1 MGKRHSLVHRIEDW
15 ADKKPNSK
23 ALHGKKGGAW
33 QSLTW
38 KGYWTAVRETAKGF
52 IALGHQP
59 GECIAIVGNNRV
71 DWVIAQFGIMAARGV
86 PAPIY
91 TSNTVDQA
99 SYIVDHSKAKI
110 AVCDNQEQLDKYQA
124 GIEQGLCKIEEIVA
138 MDELSGDNVTTL
150 SALRKQGAEQDDAE
164 LDKRLGELKDDELA
178 LLIYTSGTTSVPK
191 AVMLEHGGMIEV
203 AESVL
208 SYFPV
213 LKEENNYRSVSYLPL
228 CHVAEQLFTNF
239 LHLST
244 GGEVSFCPD
253 IKELK
258 SYLNDVR
265 PTLFLGV
272 PRVWEQ
278 FQAALEA
285 KMGEA
290 TGIRAKLAAW
300 ALRTELDHFR
310 RSAERG
316 EYVNSFSRML
326 ANKLVI
332 SKVKNALGLDKLKVA
347 STGAAP
353 ISLGTLEFFASSG
366 ITVYEGYGMSE
377 TAGVAAC
384 GEYGRPL
391 LGSVGR
397 ALPGVEIKI
406 ADDGEI
412 LLKGRIMTKGYL
424 HMEQQTKDLYAYN
437 DEWLCTD
444 DLGELD
450 EKGFLKITGR
460 KKDLIITSGGKNVA
474 PAEMEAYM
482 KQIMGVGQAVVVG
495 DQQPYLTALIT
506 LDPEAV
512 LELSNRLGISNRD
525 LEQFVK
531 EEKLHKYLIDEIE
544 SQCNA
549 KVARYQTIKKFE
561 ILPEEFSVDTGE
573 LTPTMKIKRN
583 IVRDKYKDQISSMY
597 A

>member
-1 MGKRHSLVHRIEDW
+1 
-15 ADKKPNSK
+15 
-23 ALHGKKGGAW
+23 
-33 QSLTW
+33 
-38 KGYWTAVRETAKGF
+38 
-52 IALGHQP
+52 
-59 GECIAIVGNNRV
+59 
-71 DWVIAQFGIMAARGV
+71 
-86 PAPIY
+86 
-91 TSNTVDQA
+91 
-99 SYIVDHSKAKI
+99 
-110 AVCDNQEQLDKYQA
+110 
-124 GIEQGLCKIEEIVA
+124 

-178 LLIYTSGTTSVPK
+178 LLIYTSGTTGVPK

-203 AESVL
+203 AENVISN
-208 SYFPV
+208 FPV
-213 LKEENNYRSVSYLPL
+213 LKEENNYRCVSYLPL

-253 IKELK
+253 IKEIK

-272 PRVWEQ
+272 PRVWDK

-316 EYVNSFSRML
+316 EYVDSFSRML

-347 STGAAP
+347 ASGAAP
-353 ISLGTLEFFASSG
+353 ISCGTLELFASVG

-377 TAGVAAC
+377 TSGVAAC
-384 GEYGRPL
+384 GEDGRPL

-437 DEWLCTD
+437 DEWLCTGH
-444 DLGELD
+444 LGELD
-450 EKGFLKITGR
+450 EKGFLKI
-460 KKDLIITSGGKNVA
+460 
-474 PAEMEAYM
+474 
-482 KQIMGVGQAVVVG
+482 MGLGQAVVVG

-512 LELSNRLGISNRD
+512 PELSDRLGISNGD
-525 LEQFVK
+525 LETFVK
-531 EEKLHKYLIDEIE
+531 EEKLQKHLTDEIE

-549 KVARYQTIKKFE
+549 QVAHYQTIKQFE
-561 ILPEEFSVDTGE
+561 ILPVEFSVETGE

-583 IVRDKYKDQISSMY
+583 IVHDKYKDQISSMY